1 MFRWV
6 GKILG
11 GRSAVLERSENPVL
25 NTAVQKSAEIYRAL
39 PLNQFIDSQCS
50 DQLARHFYLEINSV
64 CNATDPIAL
73 CRQKL
78 AMTML
83 RFALYQVLMI
93 PPEPEND
100 TSGLR
105 SCPGIS
111 GELTSKLETLAKK
124 SIAFGS
130 DLHESQFFSEDAD
143 LWTIVQT
150 EYWKTYW
157 MLKTL
162 NVVRKELG
170 DFLEENDWYRP
181 FMHSACANQEN
192 LYRIDLDMPSVF
204 DRAIAREAPAAYSIF
219 TDIVVSGARDPMAE
233 WRDYHAGSPVPAPG
247 EECGPVTIS
256 GTLRPSDG

>member
-1 MFRWV
+1 MFGWV
-6 GKILG
+6 GKFLG

-25 NTAVQKSAEIYRAL
+25 NAAVQKSAEIYQAL

-64 CNATDPIAL
+64 CNATDPIAQ

-105 SCPGIS
+105 AYPGIS
-111 GELTSKLETLAKK
+111 GELTSRLETLAKK
-124 SIAFGS
+124 SIALGT
-130 DLHESQFFSEDAD
+130 DIHDSQFFSEEAD

-150 EYWKTYW
+150 EYWKTCW
-157 MLKTL
+157 MLETL

-170 DFLEENDWYRP
+170 DCLEENDWYRP

-192 LYRIDLDMPSVF
+192 LYRIDLEMPSAF
-204 DRAIAREAPAAYSIF
+204 DQAIAREAPAAYSIF
-219 TDIVVSGARDPMAE
+219 TDIVVSGAADPLAE
-233 WRDYHAGSPVPAPG
+233 WREYHAGSPVPLPG
-247 EECGPVTIS
+247 S
-256 GTLRPSDG
+256 